1 MKPFTAGAQG
11 ASKVV
16 CTTEWLLPMNVKRI
30 VSPGWAVRVSGVKE
44 NITEGMPPGVAAGW

>member
-1 MKPFTAGAQG
+1 MKPFAAGAQG